1 MKTLPMMS
9 FGEAVKTCF
18 KKYVTFS
25 GRARRSEYWWFALL
39 SIILGVCS
47 TLLVNWKLGRQ
58 SELESQIVEAAFDQ
72 DKYNALLAQAES
84 VDNTFFPLILLIGI
98 VALILLLPTLAACV
112 RRLHDTGRSGW
123 IVLLNFVPVVNIVTG
138 ILTLI
143 WTIQDSKPEENQFGS
158 SPKYVEEAVPA
169 AE

>member
-1 MKTLPMMS
+1 MKILPMMS

-143 WTIQDSKPEENQFGS
+143 WTIQDSKPEENQFGP